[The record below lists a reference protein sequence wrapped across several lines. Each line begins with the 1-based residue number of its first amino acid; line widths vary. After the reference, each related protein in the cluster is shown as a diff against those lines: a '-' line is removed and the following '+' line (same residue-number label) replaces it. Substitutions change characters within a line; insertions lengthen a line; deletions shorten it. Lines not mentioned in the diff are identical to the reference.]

1 MLKSRLF
8 KYSCLFLASIASF
21 TCILYLTAI
30 AVADFDVFNEHI
42 FCCSLGVVFSVILML
57 FKSKLVGKLE
67 ISNKAYFLFTLF
79 VPAVVFDTF
88 YILYYSL
95 NNTVSIFDTSKS
107 KILFYL
113 IFMGYTL
120 TVAAIIVVTVELI
133 KLLKKYCSRKY
144 NTLV

>member
-8 KYSCLFLASIASF
+8 KYLCLFLASIASF

-42 FCCSLGVVFSVILML
+42 FCCSLGVVFSVILIL
-57 FKSKLVGKLE
+57 FKSRLVQKFE

-95 NNTVSIFDTSKS
+95 NNTVSLLDTSKS
-107 KILFYL
+107 KVLFYL

-120 TVAAIIVVTVELI
+120 TVASIIVVTVELI
-133 KLLKKYCSRKY
+133 KLLKKSRSRKN
-144 NTLV
+144 NTSV